1 MFTLEQVKA
10 AHSKV
15 KSGADFPNYVQEI
28 IQLGVEAYDVF
39 VADGHAVYFGKNNFK
54 ISSSAKYEILN
65 IAPEVTLQTFKAGL
79 KEHQQG
85 KSDYLTFCK
94 LAADCGIEKW
104 TLDMQKMT
112 CTYFDK
118 DNNELLIEIVPS

>member
-28 IQLGVEAYDVF
+28 IQFGVEAYDVF

-54 ISSSAKYEILN
+54 ISSPPKYEILN
-65 IAPEVTLQTFKAGL
+65 IAPEVTLQTFKTGL

-112 CTYFDK
+112 CTYFDQ